1 MAYTEWYR
9 IFQDD
14 PWSLDDQEND
24 VQHEDSYQMPD
35 HLLIEDV
42 QDQSV
47 CTNLM
52 VISNVHEEGAELSD
66 EEFDDGD
73 NDSGD
78 SGNGDSGNVH
88 GCVDSGIDI
97 GSIAENTENFINS
110 PDATH
115 LDVEDQ
121 DETDTHDC
129 IHQQVPILQTK
140 LATSVSKVLGVTP
153 LVKTLDKARLVL
165 HKEENSRN
173 RFHQDKYKDTLASI
187 QTQLLA
193 AHQKCSK
200 EMQKW
205 ERECV
210 VKNCLAPSFEHF
222 KTKTTIMSQYKKK
235 KLSKE

>member
-1 MAYTEWYR
+1 MYNPSGSVAYTEWYR

-35 HLLIEDV
+35 HLEDV

-73 NDSGD
+73 DDSGD
-78 SGNGDSGNVH
+78 SGNGDSGDVHGCVNSENGDSGNVH
-88 GCVDSGIDI
+88 GCVDSGIDT
-97 GSIAENTENFINS
+97 GSIVENTENFINS

-140 LATSVSKVLGVTP
+140 LATSVSKVLRVTP
-153 LVKTLDKARLVL
+153 LVKTLDKARIAL
-165 HKEENSRN
+165 HKEENS
-173 RFHQDKYKDTLASI
+173 
-187 QTQLLA
+187 
-193 AHQKCSK
+193 
-200 EMQKW
+200 
-205 ERECV
+205 
-210 VKNCLAPSFEHF
+210 
-222 KTKTTIMSQYKKK
+222 
-235 KLSKE
+235 